1 MLSSNL
7 RPTTRECVL
16 LITRDH
22 FQSRYKDGGHT
33 IQSAIAENP
42 MLHANFV
49 ALCFVEL
56 ELLPIK
62 VLHCGNINFRPFCF
76 CDLDLNPMTF
86 IYELDLYS
94 LELYHMC
101 IVKAFE
107 SYHLTDR
114 QTDRQTQLKLYTM
127 PLHRWS
133 VAVTNYVATVV
144 KTSDD
149 DWLI

>member
-16 LITRDH
+16 LVTRDH
-22 FQSRYKDGGHT
+22 FQSHYKDGGHT

-114 QTDRQTQLKLYTM
+114 QTDSTEIIYHASSQVVSCSYKLCCNCCEDF
-127 PLHRWS
+127 RWRL
-133 VAVTNYVATVV
+133 VNLV
-144 KTSDD
+144 
-149 DWLI
+149 